1 MPHDIID
8 NRNEKLLEHIW
19 LILSSTERASFAV
32 GYLFLSGLKPIREQ
46 LEQLSEIRLLIGN
59 TTNRETLETL
69 AEGYKRLDL
78 LQEAT
83 EYWLYQKRVVMQ
95 QAAQETAE
103 NLRDAVALMDQTD
116 EDEATVR
123 AVLRLIEEKRLKVRV
138 YTKGRLHAKAY
149 IFDYG
154 IVYDASGNPVP
165 REEEGIAIVGS
176 SNLTLSGI
184 SHNTELNVVVHG
196 NQNHAELVRWFEE
209 LWDEALP
216 FDATLMQEL
225 KQSWAVQTV
234 SPYDIYMKTLYELV
248 RDRLEDEDRREI
260 LWDDAITKDLADF
273 QKVAVRQAVQMI
285 RDLGGCFAA
294 DVVGLGKSYIGAAV
308 VKHFERT
315 EHARPLIIC
324 PAGLVEMWER
334 YNEVYQLNA
343 RVLSQGLLRE
353 SDDSVNFLLED
364 VKYRDRDFVLVDE
377 SHNFRHSDTQRYRLL
392 QGFLT
397 TGRRCLFLTATPRN
411 KSVWDVYNQ
420 IKLFHPDDRTDLPV
434 TPPNLREFFRG
445 IEQGEKRLP
454 DVLVHL
460 LIRRTRNHIL
470 RWYGFDAETH
480 QPVDPSHFR
489 EYLDGKRR
497 AYIIV
502 GGKHQ
507 FFPKRELDTITYS
520 IEDTYQGL
528 YQKLRGYLGR
538 PRWNQKKPRANELT
552 YARYGLWHY
561 VAPRK
566 QKQSPYTE
574 LHQAGANLRGL
585 MRVMLFKRF
594 ESSVYAFRETLKRL
608 LRIHSDVLT
617 ALSEDIV
624 PAGEEAQRLLYES
637 DQMEESQLFDAL
649 RQVSLRYN
657 IADFRIDLLKGHIE
671 QDIRLLDEMLQ
682 LVAPITPD
690 KDDKLQTLIQRL
702 NELELAK
709 GKRLIFTQYADTA
722 RYLYDNLNPNAQ
734 RDDIDVIYSGD
745 KSRERLVGRF
755 APQANPWFRFHSGE
769 TELSTVIATDV
780 LSEGLNLQDCDK
792 IINYDLHWNPVRL
805 IQRFGRI
812 DRIGSEHERI
822 FAFNFLP
829 ETGIERE
836 LGLREKLRRR
846 IDEIHET
853 IGEDTAILDPTEQ
866 LNEEAM
872 YAIYE
877 REGEQLSLFEEDEE
891 EPIDLNEAEELLRQM
906 RQENPSEFERIANL
920 RDGIRTGQRNATKG
934 IFAFFRAGRY
944 QQLVLLDTEGNIV
957 SRELSEALRA
967 IQCSPDE
974 PTQTL
979 PSGYN
984 SALMRAKTKFDEE
997 VKHRIAQRD
1006 HTASLTRG
1014 QRYVL
1019 RELRTLFNAT
1029 KDDDARGAEGVART
1043 TAQSHRADITLLEE
1057 AFRRGLTTAV
1067 TKELNLLQRNGVTGE
1082 VLLGELKRIY
1092 FQYNL
1097 RGACDRTRLASQIRF
1112 CVEEEISRI
1121 VCSEALV

>member
-8 NRNEKLLEHIW
+8 NRKEQLLEHIW
-19 LILSSTERASFAV
+19 LILSSTERAHFAV

-46 LEQLSEIRLLIGN
+46 LEKLTEIRLLIGN

-78 LQEAT
+78 LQDAAED
-83 EYWLYQKRVVMQ
+83 WLYQKRVVTQ
-95 QAAQETAE
+95 QVAQETAE
-103 NLRDAVALMDQTD
+103 NLRDAMSLMDQTD

-123 AVLRLIEEKRLKVRV
+123 TVLRLIEEKRLKVRV

-154 IVYDASGNPVP
+154 DVYDSSGNPIP

-196 NQNHAELVRWFEE
+196 NQNHAELARWFEE

-216 FDATLMQEL
+216 FDAALMQEL
-225 KQSWAVQTV
+225 KQSWALQTV

-248 RDRLEDEDRREI
+248 KDRLEDEERREI
-260 LWDDAITKDLADF
+260 LWDDAITRDLADF

-285 RDLGGCFAA
+285 KDWGGCFAA

-343 RVLSQGLLRE
+343 RVLSMGLLRE
-353 SDDSVNFLLED
+353 SDDGINFLLD
-364 VKYRDRDFVLVDE
+364 NVKYRDRDFVLVDE

-420 IKLFHPDDRTDLPV
+420 IKLFHPDDRTDLPIS
-434 TPPNLREFFRG
+434 PPNLREFFRG
-445 IEQGEKRLP
+445 IEQKEKRLP

-480 QPVDPSHFR
+480 QPVDPSRFR
-489 EYLDGKRR
+489 EYFSGKRR

-507 FFPKRELDTITYS
+507 FFPKRELSTITYS

-528 YQKLRGYLGR
+528 YQKLRGYLGH
-538 PRWNQKKPRANELT
+538 PRFYQTSPLPDELT

-561 VAPRK
+561 VISQK

-594 ESSVYAFRETLKRL
+594 ESSVHAFRETLKRL

-637 DQMEESQLFDAL
+637 DQMEESELFDAL
-649 RQVSLRYN
+649 RQVSGRYN
-657 IADFRIDLLKGHIE
+657 IADFRIDLLKEHIS
-671 QDIRLLDEMLQ
+671 QDIRLLSEMLQ

-690 KDDKLQTLIQRL
+690 KDDKLQTLKKLL
-702 NELELAK
+702 NEMAGQSPPLPG

-722 RYLYDNLNPNAQ
+722 QYLYDNLNPNGL

-755 APQANPWFRFHSGE
+755 APKANPWFRFHSGE
-769 TELSTVIATDV
+769 TELSTVVATDV

-812 DRIGSEHERI
+812 DRIGSEHDRI

-846 IDEIHET
+846 INEIHET
-853 IGEDTAILDPTEQ
+853 IGEDAAILDPTEQ

-877 REGEQLSLFEEDEE
+877 RKGEQLSLFEEDEE
-891 EPIDLNEAEELLRQM
+891 EPMDLNEAEEFLRQM
-906 RQENPSEFERIANL
+906 RQENPDEFERIANL
-920 RDGIRTGQRNATKG
+920 RDGIRTGKKSASKG

-944 QQLVLLDTEGNIV
+944 QQLLLLDTEGNVV
-957 SRELSEALRA
+957 SSELSETFRA

-974 PTQTL
+974 PAQPL
-979 PSGYN
+979 PPGYN

-1006 HTASLTRG
+1006 HTTSLTRG

-1029 KDDDARGAEGVART
+1029 KDDDAR
-1043 TAQSHRADITLLEE
+1043 ADITLLEGV
-1057 AFRRGLTTAV
+1057 FRRAFPVAV
-1067 TKELNLLQRNGVTGE
+1067 TKELNLLRNNGVTGYS
-1082 VLLGELKRIY
+1082 LLGELKRIY

-1097 RGACDRTRLASQIRF
+1097 KEFDIQSRWVEYETSQ
-1112 CVEEEISRI
+1112 I
-1121 VCSEALV
+1121 VCSSALV